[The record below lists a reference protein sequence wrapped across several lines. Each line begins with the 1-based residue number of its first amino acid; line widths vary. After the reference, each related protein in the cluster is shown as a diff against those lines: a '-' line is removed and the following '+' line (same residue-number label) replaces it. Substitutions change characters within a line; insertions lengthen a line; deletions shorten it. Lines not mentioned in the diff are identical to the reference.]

1 MRPGDAPVRTSP
13 RDVLRTRQIRSGSD
27 LLAARQAVRAAA
39 VEAGFDLVGQTK
51 VVTAAS
57 ELVRNAYVYG
67 GGGTMGITPIVAP
80 SGRRG
85 LRLDVSDH
93 GPGIFDVEAALVD
106 GFSTGAGP
114 GHGLGGARRL
124 VDEFRIDTAV
134 GRGTTVTVVRWAP

>member
-1 MRPGDAPVRTSP
+1 MRPDDRTARTSP
-13 RDVLRTRQIRSGSD
+13 RQTRHVRSGSD

-67 GGGTMGITPIVAP
+67 GGGTMDITPVVAP
-80 SGRRG
+80 GGRRG

-93 GPGIFDVEAALVD
+93 GPGIFDVEAALED
-106 GFSTGAGP
+106 GFSTGAGR
-114 GHGLGGARRL
+114 GHGLGGTRLL
-124 VDEFRIDTAV
+124 VDEFSIDTAV

>member
-1 MRPGDAPVRTSP
+1 M
-13 RDVLRTRQIRSGSD
+13 RTRQVRSGSD

-39 VEAGFDLVGQTK
+39 VEVGFDLVGQTK

-57 ELVRNAYVYG
+57 ELVRNAYVFG
-67 GGGTMGITPIVAP
+67 GGGTMDITPVVMS

-85 LRLDVSDH
+85 LQLDVSDH

-106 GFSTGAGP
+106 GFSTGAGL

-124 VDEFRIDTAV
+124 VDEFHIDTEV